1 MFDPISAVSR
11 GMSIAKGIYDFLNF
25 VRGVAGSDIIAAL
38 FDEEGKRTDGSNK
51 IEVERLPGE
60 RPDIWWYR
68 VKEVPNYVFDRI
80 PLTASCVQEMPAKLS
95 NEQNPHANIWRWY
108 GMERIGTIVD
118 GTSPSNIK
126 VSFIVM
132 GYKPKALLKYFTS

>member
-1 MFDPISAVSR
+1 MFDQISAVSG
-11 GMSIAKGIYDFLNF
+11 GMSIAKGTYDFLNF

-38 FDEEGKRTDGSNK
+38 FDEEGKRIDGSNR

-80 PLTASCVQEMPAKLS
+80 HLTASCVQEMPDKLS
-95 NEQNPHANIWRWY
+95 NETNPRADILCY
-108 GMERIGTIVD
+108 YCIERSSTCV
-118 GTSPSNIK
+118 
-126 VSFIVM
+126 
-132 GYKPKALLKYFTS
+132 